1 MCYHVAMRITL
12 DTNVLYQALRS
23 SSGAS
28 YYILRLIREYQLEMA
43 VSIPVFLEYREVLLR
58 PESLRDLGLS
68 RNEIESVLRFIAYV
82 SKSYSISFLMRPNLT
97 DESDNMF
104 VDLAFASNSR
114 FLITS
119 NVTDF
124 TRQTELKF
132 DRFDVITPGQF
143 VQRWRRDH
151 E

>member
-1 MCYHVAMRITL
+1 MRVTI

-28 YYILRLIREYQLEMA
+28 YYVLRLIRAHQIEMA

-58 PESLRDLGLS
+58 SKSLHDLGLS
-68 RNEIESVLRFIAYV
+68 RKEMDSVLHFITYV
-82 SKSYSISFLMRPNLT
+82 AKPFPIRFLMRPNLA
-97 DESDNMF
+97 DENDNMF

-119 NVTDF
+119 NVADF
-124 TRQTELKF
+124 IHRTEL
-132 DRFDVITPGQF
+132 RFDSFEVITPGHF
-143 VQRWRRDH
+143 VKRWRQSH

>member
-1 MCYHVAMRITL
+1 MRITL

-28 YYILRLIREYQLEMA
+28 YHILWLIREYQLEMA
-43 VSIPVFLEYREVLLR
+43 ISIPVFLEYREVLLR
-58 PESLRDLGLS
+58 PESLRDLSLS
-68 RNEIESVLRFIAYV
+68 RSEIESVLRFIAYV
-82 SKSYSISFLMRPNLT
+82 AKPYSISFLMRPNLT

-124 TRQTELKF
+124 TRQAELKF
-132 DRFDVITPGQF
+132 NSFGVITPGQF
-143 VQRWRRDH
+143 VKLWRRNH